1 MLLDD
6 VHVRYG
12 RRGAWVLQGL
22 TVRLE
27 AGDTI
32 VVDGRNGSGKSTLLR
47 TLAGLMPVSAGR
59 IVDRPGPVAW
69 IPEVFPS
76 DQPFTVQEY
85 LQNAAELRGIP
96 DPDPMI
102 DSLAERLALE
112 PFFDSRLGELSKGSV
127 RKVALVQA
135 LLAEPKLL
143 VADEPWDGLD
153 AESQRGVLGLLNEVT
168 QRGGICVLTDHNAR
182 YGKRLKGVQYWEIVD
197 GELNT
202 KASMAREE
210 R

>member
-1 MLLDD
+1 ML
-6 VHVRYG
+6 
-12 RRGAWVLQGL
+12 RGLS
-22 TVRLE
+22 VRLE

-47 TLAGLMPVSAGR
+47 TLAGLMPISAGR
-59 IVDRPGPVAW
+59 IVKRPQPVAW

-76 DQPFTVQEY
+76 DQPFMVREY
-85 LQNAAELRGIP
+85 LQNAAQLRGAA
-96 DPDPMI
+96 DPDAVI
-102 DSLAERLALE
+102 DPLAQRLALE
-112 PFFDSRLGELSKGSV
+112 PCYDDQLSELSKGTV

-135 LLAEPKLL
+135 LLAEPQLL

-153 AESQRGVLGLLNEVT
+153 AASQREVLGLLNEVT

-182 YGKRLKGVQYWEIVD
+182 YGKRLKGVQYWEIAD
-197 GELNT
+197 GRLNPEG
-202 KASMAREE
+202 SMAREE